1 MCEKFSCHWQPVMS
15 KSAVSPPLVGQRFV
29 DDEGV
34 HWTVRNLVLSDSLE
48 GFFLASLSHGRTTAC
63 DEGTIVL
70 APLEFE
76 ALCRSR
82 GLKVT
87 YLPSRPVVVALE
99 PQPVP
104 AGGAHSPGEPRPGVM
119 Q

>member
-1 MCEKFSCHWQPVMS
+1 M
-15 KSAVSPPLVGQRFV
+15 VGQRFV

-34 HWTVRNLVLSDSLE
+34 HWIVRNLVLSDSLE
-48 GFFLASLSHGRTTAC
+48 DFFLASLSHGRTTAC
-63 DEGTIVL
+63 NEGTIVL

-87 YLPSRPVVVALE
+87 YLPSRPVRVALD
-99 PQPVP
+99 PPAVA
-104 AGGAHSPGEPRPGVM
+104 AGGVHSPGDPHPGVL